1 MKYMHAFMYIFISE
15 IYDKLRENIDETVD
29 WYNFHFHFHLKSSKE
44 TQQQS
49 LTYEI
54 SFVRRGSPYVM
65 DIKDAD
71 YQIRNVWIYVILTD
85 VLAYVSI

>member
-29 WYNFHFHFHLKSSKE
+29 WHNFHFHLKASKK

-65 DIKDAD
+65 DIIKDAD
-71 YQIRNVWIYVILTD
+71 YQIRNVWIYVIHTD